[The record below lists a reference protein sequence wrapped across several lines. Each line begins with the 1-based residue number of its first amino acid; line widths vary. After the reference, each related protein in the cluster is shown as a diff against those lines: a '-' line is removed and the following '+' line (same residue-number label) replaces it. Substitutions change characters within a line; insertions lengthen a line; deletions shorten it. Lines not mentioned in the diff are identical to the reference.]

1 MAYDVMIVSAL
12 SDMAK
17 AEIVAK
23 RLRALKF
30 KVRLD
35 AKREHTTPTQRDLN
49 DAAKAGKV
57 LVLWSKAACDTTQP
71 DSDFVHAIAHV
82 ARSRK
87 NALMQAGL
95 DATVPDEPF
104 DKDDRAKLVGMG
116 PKRIPNGFYDLLAAL
131 EKKHR
136 RRDLKD
142 YLLLEPRDKD
152 GKAAW
157 MKAHPRDPISLAG
170 KPKPKAKAKT
180 PPKTATKTAPASETK
195 PAVSPPASAPAEAP
209 ASTSGSLRLTPP
221 KPGQTPTRMPYRRP
235 VMVDLADKDKET
247 SVGWS
252 VIGPIVGGIAAMML
266 IAYFVRTEQALGPS
280 MPAIGNATLP
290 SVYAETCPPGQVPR
304 SLIDTRPLRTGPI
317 VDDTEDE

>member
-35 AKREHTTPTQRDLN
+35 TKREHTTPTQRDLN

-71 DSDFVHAIAHV
+71 DSDFVHAVAHV

-87 NALMQAGL
+87 NVLMQAGL

-104 DKDDRAKLVGMG
+104 DKDERAKLVGMG
-116 PKRIPNGFYDLLAAL
+116 PKRIPNGFYDLVAEL

-142 YLLLEPRDKD
+142 FLLLEPRDKD

-170 KPKPKAKAKT
+170 KPKPKTKAKAT
-180 PPKTATKTAPASETK
+180 PKTAAKAAPAAETK
-195 PAVSPPASAPAEAP
+195 PIASAPTPGP
-209 ASTSGSLRLTPP
+209 ATTAATTVSRPLTPP
-221 KPGQTPTRMPYRRP
+221 TPAQTPTRMPYRRP

-252 VIGPIVGGIAAMML
+252 VIGPIVGGIAVMML
-266 IAYFVRTEQALGPS
+266 IAYFVRSEQVAGPS